1 MYFNSLE
8 LEMILAGLRKERER
22 ATQDYVE
29 SLKQTI
35 NKTHYDTDKVCIGV
49 ADSLQYLQRF
59 NNLIIKCED
68 ELRKEIK
75 SNG

>member
-1 MYFNSLE
+1 MQLNSVE

-35 NKTHYDTDKVCIGV
+35 NKNPYNTDKVCIGV
-49 ADSLQYLQRF
+49 AESLQFLQRF